1 MNSYKEIRES
11 LIAIVQDLE
20 TGTTYPVSGTLRE
33 GLGEVRRKLEAENF
47 HVVVMGQFKRGKT
60 TFINSLLGAEVLP
73 SSVVPLTS
81 INTVIRY
88 GEKLGA
94 TVHFLD
100 GGVKEIAAEALPD
113 FVTEKGNP
121 ENRLRVRYVEVHYP
135 SPFLR
140 DGVSLVDTPG
150 TGSTYLHND
159 ETAYS
164 FLEHADA
171 VIFMLSADPPV
182 SRSELEFLHRIRSS
196 VRKVFFVQNKVDY
209 LGSEDLD
216 ESLAFN
222 HRVISEAVD
231 LEEVVI
237 HPLSAKTAL
246 KAAVAGDAAL
256 LERSG
261 LPGFTAVLEE
271 FLMREKG
278 RLLLESCARKLRR
291 LLEDEYASLE
301 LEFAL
306 LKHPF
311 EELEGK
317 VKSFREQ
324 MGSISREREEVRF
337 LIRGDHERLIK
348 ESLDEEVERFK
359 REQTEP
365 LLERFDAFLERNAAL
380 SGSALNAALSDFIRT
395 EIMETFISW
404 RHTQEERLS
413 QAFRSMA
420 SLYMEKANAIANR
433 ILEIAGEHFG
443 LTLPRLEAEIV
454 LSDEGEFWFKMEDPL
469 TDLEVFIGALTN
481 MLPRGLSRRLI
492 RKRRREEL
500 LTLFD
505 RHCGRVRYDFFLRL
519 QKSMGALSYRVDEVI
534 QGTLEAIERGIEK
547 ALGEIREG
555 AEALQ
560 AVQDELAEKR
570 RALTEAR
577 NRLEKVMG
585 QIASEPRAS

>member
-1 MNSYKEIRES
+1 MSSYKEIRES
-11 LIAIVQDLE
+11 IIAIIRQLE
-20 TGTTYPVSGTLRE
+20 TDSASAASRALSD

-60 TFINSLLGAEVLP
+60 TFVNCLLGAEVLP
-73 SSVVPLTS
+73 NSVVPLTS

-88 GEKLGA
+88 GERVRA

-100 GGVKEIAAEALPD
+100 GRTEEIGVDSLPD
-113 FVTEKGNP
+113 FVTEKGNS
-121 ENRLRVRYVEVHYP
+121 ENGLGVRYVEVFYP

-140 DGVSLVDTPG
+140 DGVCLVDTPG

-171 VIFMLSADPPV
+171 VIFMLSADPPI
-182 SRSELEFLHRIRSS
+182 SRSELDFLHRIRSN

-209 LGSEDLD
+209 LGSEDLE

-222 HRVISEAVD
+222 HEVISEAVG

-246 KAAVAGDAAL
+246 KAAAAGDAAL
-256 LERSG
+256 FERSG
-261 LPGFTAVLEE
+261 LPEFTAVLEE

-278 RLLLESCARKLRR
+278 RLLLESCARKLWR

-301 LEFAL
+301 VGAAL
-306 LKHPF
+306 LKHPLD
-311 EELEGK
+311 ELQRK
-317 VKSFREQ
+317 VSSFREQ
-324 MGSISREREEVRF
+324 IESLRREREEVRF
-337 LIRGDHERLIK
+337 LIRGDHERLVK
-348 ESLDEEVERFK
+348 ELDEEVERFK
-359 REQTEP
+359 GGLTEP
-365 LLERFDAFLERNAAL
+365 LLGRLDAFLERNVKL
-380 SGSALNAALSDFIRT
+380 SGSALDAAMSEFIRT
-395 EIMETFISW
+395 MITEAFISW
-404 RHTQEERLS
+404 RHAQEERLS
-413 QAFRSMA
+413 EAFRFMA
-420 SLYMEKANAIANR
+420 ALYMEKANTIANR

-469 TDLEVFIGALTN
+469 TDLEMVIGALTR

-500 LTLFD
+500 LTLID

-519 QKSMGALSYRVDEVI
+519 QKSVGVLSFRVDEVI
-534 QGTLEAIERGIEK
+534 QGTLEAVERGIEK
-547 ALGEIREG
+547 ALREIREG
-555 AEALQ
+555 ADALRKAQ
-560 AVQDELAEKR
+560 EEMAGRKT
-570 RALTEAR
+570 ALMEAR
-577 NRLEKVMG
+577 NNLEKVLER
-585 QIASEPRAS
+585 IATGSSAF